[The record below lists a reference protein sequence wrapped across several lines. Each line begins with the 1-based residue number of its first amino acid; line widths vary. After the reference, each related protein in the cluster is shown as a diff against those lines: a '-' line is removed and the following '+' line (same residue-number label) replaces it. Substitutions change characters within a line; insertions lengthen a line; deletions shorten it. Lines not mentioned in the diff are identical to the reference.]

1 MQVVCGIKNC
11 KYNGGTFCTKDYVML
26 TPMGQCKEYWW
37 NNGQP
42 RPMPKFAEMPVSE
55 EPVET
60 PTTEEPAVENTEPDF
75 APEVSSVEEIAEP
88 EVPAADEQLLPQ
100 KEG

>member
-42 RPMPKFAEMPVSE
+42 RPIPKFAETPVSE
-55 EPVET
+55 EQTKTPEVQEPVTET
-60 PTTEEPAVENTEPDF
+60 AEPNPATEEKLEVAET
-75 APEVSSVEEIAEP
+75 EVSGAEEQP
-88 EVPAADEQLLPQ
+88 LPQ